1 MANGM
6 EIVAKAWDNREGPAV
21 LATVDA
27 LKKPNAI
34 YVGEI
39 RCDIREEFIVTDNY
53 FHKTRANIKNGTTGA
68 ILFVTKERKSFQ
80 VKGALTYHTKGPIF
94 ESMRSRH
101 NQKHLGVA
109 AVVLRIEEAFCG
121 AEKLRWTKKKMR
133 K

>member
-6 EIVAKAWDNREGPAV
+6 EIIARAWENREGPAV
-21 LATVDA
+21 MVTVDA
-27 LKKPNAI
+27 SKKPNAI

-39 RCDIREEFIVTDNY
+39 RYDAREGFIVTDNY
-53 FHKTRANIKNGTTGA
+53 FHKTRANIENGTTGA
-68 ILFVTKERKSFQ
+68 ILFISKDGKSFQ

-101 NQKHLGVA
+101 NQKHPGVA

-121 AEKLRWTKKKMR
+121 ADKLN
-133 K
+133 